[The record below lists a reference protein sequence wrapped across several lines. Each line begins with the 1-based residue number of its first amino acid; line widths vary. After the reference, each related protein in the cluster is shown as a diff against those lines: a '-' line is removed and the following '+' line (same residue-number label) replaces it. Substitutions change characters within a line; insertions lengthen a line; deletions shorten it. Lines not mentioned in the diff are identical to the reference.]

1 MFLPAVV
8 APAPGYGLEGGGQ
21 PFAPPPKKI
30 YIYIF
35 LYEERAW
42 LLGWKGEGRRGR
54 GRKRECFQV
63 VLALFFVL
71 DSNFIDCNLLNT
83 KLIISNYSIIQSNNN
98 KSLQE
103 TNCSRIIILNFYTIN
118 TVRKSVPS
126 ALANRDQSRHRL
138 SLLSAFGRSW

>member
-1 MFLPAVV
+1 VFLPAVV

-21 PFAPPPKKI
+21 PFAPPPKI

-71 DSNFIDCNLLNT
+71 DSNFIDCNL
-83 KLIISNYSIIQSNNN
+83 
-98 KSLQE
+98 
-103 TNCSRIIILNFYTIN
+103 
-118 TVRKSVPS
+118 
-126 ALANRDQSRHRL
+126 
-138 SLLSAFGRSW
+138 